1 MVQHLPEM
9 KVTENPEL
17 KQSSKK
23 RGRLTLKSEFAAV
36 REQGRKQVSFLTV
49 MLYAR
54 PDPSDPEPVPKC
66 GVICSRKFDK
76 RAVRRNRARRLLHE
90 AFRIIRPELMPCRII
105 FIPRRAILDQKMPA
119 VAMQMRSML
128 EKAGLFLNSP
138 T

>member
-1 MVQHLPEM
+1 MQIFPAERF
-9 KVTENPEL
+9 TESPAL

-23 RGRLTLKSEFAAV
+23 SGRLTLKSEFAEV
-36 REQGRKQVSFLTV
+36 REQARKQVCFLTV
-49 MLYAR
+49 MLYAG
-54 PDPSDPEPVPKC
+54 PGAFDLEPVPQC

-90 AFRIIRPELMPCRII
+90 AFRMIRPELMPCRII

-119 VAMQMRSML
+119 VAQQMRGML
-128 EKAGLFLNSP
+128 EKAGLFLNSR

>member
-1 MVQHLPEM
+1 MQILPAERF
-9 KVTENPEL
+9 TESPAL

-23 RGRLTLKSEFAAV
+23 SGRLTLKSEFAEV
-36 REQGRKQVSFLTV
+36 REQARKQVCFLTV
-49 MLYAR
+49 MLYAG
-54 PDPSDPEPVPKC
+54 PGASDLEPVPQC

-90 AFRIIRPELMPCRII
+90 AFRMIRPELMPCRII

-119 VAMQMRSML
+119 VAQQMRIML
-128 EKAGLFLNSP
+128 EKAGLFLNSR